1 MIQITNIE
9 NVNHVVVYMTGEV
22 PFPDGYA
29 GAVYFNYQLNGEA
42 KWIYLGKLCNEKP
55 SSIFKITNLKN
66 EITNSMAQAIGG
78 FSSAAA
84 ALSNIYVA
92 NIGISVEPIAQIDAL
107 TPAADTSSANLNEF
121 AQFTEKMLQNF
132 YNYASSFSKDAP
144 DGSYVPLSTLT
155 NWFETF
161 KRRLSNNPNF
171 WKQ

>member
-1 MIQITNIE
+1 MTNT
-9 NVNHVVVYMTGEV
+9 MTPG
-22 PFPDGYA
+22 F
-29 GAVYFNYQLNGEA
+29 
-42 KWIYLGKLCNEKP
+42 
-55 SSIFKITNLKN
+55 
-66 EITNSMAQAIGG
+66 GG
-78 FSSAAA
+78 FSTAVAPSN
-84 ALSNIYVA
+84 LSVA

-107 TPAADTSSANLNEF
+107 TPAADTCTTQANEF

-161 KRRLSNNPNF
+161 KRRLTNNPNF

>member
-1 MIQITNIE
+1 
-9 NVNHVVVYMTGEV
+9 
-22 PFPDGYA
+22 
-29 GAVYFNYQLNGEA
+29 
-42 KWIYLGKLCNEKP
+42 
-55 SSIFKITNLKN
+55 
-66 EITNSMAQAIGG
+66 MAQAIGG